1 MNKDIVLFHEKALNK
16 NFPGSDKISERT
28 KQLFIWDDQYFKR
41 RGYTLKR
48 LVFIYETLCQMNIEI
63 IQGDTLE
70 VIQLLSPKQIT
81 TFFTTDLQ
89 IKEILTHLA
98 SLYPVKIIKPDP
110 FVIIPDSYDSKR
122 FFQYWNQARKTAFR
136 N

>member
-16 NFPGSDKISERT
+16 NFAGSHEISVET
-28 KQLFIWDDQYFKR
+28 KRLFIWDDQYFKR

-48 LVFIYETLCQMNIEI
+48 LVFIYETLCQMQIEI
-63 IQGDTLE
+63 IQGETLE
-70 VIQLLSPKQIT
+70 VIHLLSPDQIT

-89 IKEILTHLA
+89 IKEILTYLS

-136 N
+136 T

>member
-16 NFPGSDKISERT
+16 NFAGSHHISVET
-28 KQLFIWDDQYFKR
+28 KRLFIWDDQYFKR

-48 LVFIYETLCQMNIEI
+48 LVFIYETLCQMQIEI
-63 IQGDTLE
+63 IQGETLE
-70 VIQLLSPKQIT
+70 LIHLLSPDQIT

-89 IKEILTHLA
+89 IKEILTHLS

-110 FVIIPDSYDSKR
+110 FVIIPDSDDSVR

-136 N
+136 I